1 MRQLRLRTSRPNG
14 ERGSVEVYTHY
25 KGMPM
30 VAMDGD
36 KFKLPDTPANAEAF
50 GRPTTS
56 REQKILLGGYP
67 QMHLNRLMAVG
78 TRLCIDAIIKPCNTN
93 DHTTAPGLLKS
104 VRPGELVL
112 WDCGFYSFELMDQ
125 ALLQP
130 KQETHS
136 VFEAF
141 DNRFDIP
148 DRRAHAFKPL
158 VGSDAQRG
166 EETRAG
172 ILPRGDMGA
181 VDLAIERA
189 CDFWNLRRN
198 RL

>member
-1 MRQLRLRTSRPNG
+1 MLAEQQEKLSAEGQQQFCRRYLPCLFEVVRTLAPRYSRHRVQSVLPKDFNG
-14 ERGSVEVYTHY
+14 LVEDLLHETS
-25 KGMPM
+25 G
-30 VAMDGD
+30 
-36 KFKLPDTPANAEAF
+36 
-50 GRPTTS
+50 GR
-56 REQKILLGGYP
+56 
-67 QMHLNRLMAVG
+67 
-78 TRLCIDAIIKPCNTN
+78 
-93 DHTTAPGLLKS
+93 
-104 VRPGELVL
+104 
-112 WDCGFYSFELMDQ
+112 
-125 ALLQP
+125 
-130 KQETHS
+130 
-136 VFEAF
+136 F

-189 CDFWNLRRN
+189 CDFWNLRHN